1 MPNLRASRAF
11 CQLPVI
17 SEEKIEIPH
26 IPLRWIGG
34 PGTFNPAGC
43 GMNAQAAFEIVLPA
57 KALLDNARALRLCA
71 HQLWI
76 AGTMR
81 FTKRVP
87 TGHKR
92 HGLFIIHGHARE
104 CFADVITRGEG
115 IGIAIWAFRIHINQA
130 HLHGRQWVFQLA
142 RAAVTVI
149 VKPALFGAP
158 INIFFRLPNI
168 DATATEAKG
177 FEPH

>member
-1 MPNLRASRAF
+1 M
-11 CQLPVI
+11 
-17 SEEKIEIPH
+17 
-26 IPLRWIGG
+26 RWIGG

-43 GMNAQAAFEIVLPA
+43 GVNAQATFEIILPA
-57 KALLDNARALRLCA
+57 KSLLDNARAFRLCA
-71 HQLWI
+71 YQLGI

-81 FTKRVP
+81 FAKRVP

-92 HGLFIIHGHARE
+92 HRLFIIHSHPRE
-104 CFADVITRGEG
+104 GFADVITRGEG

-130 HLHGRQWVFQLA
+130 HLHGRQRVFQLA
-142 RAAVTVI
+142 VAAVTVI

-158 INIFFRLPNI
+158 INILFRLPNI

-177 FEPH
+177 FETH